1 MRIGQIEGIAIVCY
15 IPPMTKLLVA
25 TNNAGKKREYDR
37 LLALRHLQLCS
48 PQDLQLSVT
57 VRESG
62 ATYAENARIKALS
75 YLRASGLPALADD
88 SGLEVD
94 ALGGEPGLRSARYA
108 GPGSGDA
115 DRYRLLLQRLEGV
128 PWEQRT
134 ARFRCVVVLAVP
146 GGEIH
151 TTEGSCEGI
160 IAFEPRGNHG
170 FGYDPVFYLPQ
181 YGQTMAQLPPKVKN
195 RISHRAVAVQG
206 MLPIL
211 SRILV
216 EPDAM
221 GEGD

>member
-25 TNNAGKKREYDR
+25 TNNAGKKREYHR
-37 LLALRHLQLCS
+37 LLALRQLQLCF
-48 PQDLQLSVT
+48 PQDLRLSFT

-75 YLRASGLPALADD
+75 YLHASGLPTLADD

-128 PWEQRT
+128 PWEQRA

-151 TTEGSCEGI
+151 TTEGTCEGI
-160 IAFEPRGNHG
+160 IAFEPRGDHG

-181 YGQTMAQLPPKVKN
+181 FEQTMAQLPPKVKN
-195 RISHRAVAVQG
+195 RISHRAVAVQR
-206 MLPIL
+206 MLPVL

-216 EPDAM
+216 EPGAA
-221 GEGD
+221 GERC